1 MGAVDRFRPKRWPAA
16 NRSGNAGRRPAR
28 LSPCTRTR
36 RSSAERG
43 GGGVHV
49 NVVRAVGLFAGA
61 AVFVV
66 AVGWLWNAEA
76 GAQFAMALVVCVGVL
91 IYFFGESLALRGGR
105 ARAIGETGHAELHR
119 IVREAAADART

>member
-1 MGAVDRFRPKRWPAA
+1 ALPATTQPGPHRGECSRRKPGVSSSEGHTRTIGRRPPGNRRRVGIVTVGMGAVDRFRPKRWPAA

-49 NVVRAVGLFAGA
+49 NVVRAGGLFAGA

-76 GAQFAMALVVCVGVL
+76 GGQFA
-91 IYFFGESLALRGGR
+91 
-105 ARAIGETGHAELHR
+105 
-119 IVREAAADART
+119 